1 MPILE
6 RGSRFLTEHLFLLE
20 AQLRPLADG
29 KAPLLL
35 AESDPVQVWATLL
48 TCQRLGIPLFLGN
61 PTWGE
66 REWGQA
72 LQQMGCGWSWRQGQ
86 LRPHPSDSVN
96 QPLRELL
103 KALPTPDFPPICIP
117 TGGSSGHLK
126 WAIHSWATLAASAR
140 AHQQHFAV
148 GPVHSYC
155 VLPLYHVSGLMQA
168 VRSWLSGGQLVLWDW
183 KSLAGAE
190 RWETPLPGSF
200 LSLVPTQ
207 LQRLLLQAHPAVL
220 EALRQFRAVL
230 VGGGPTWPSLREQA
244 RQQQIPVALTYG
256 MTETASQVC
265 TAFPEAFWGGSD
277 SLGHPLPHA
286 TLQIQGTARD
296 PVGLIH
302 LWAES
307 LALGYY
313 PHLWNRAQGWIPG
326 DWGYFDE
333 QGSLH
338 WLGRADDLILTGG
351 EKVLAAEVEGEI
363 RATGWVEDVCV
374 LGLPDAEWGQQVVAI
389 IVPAP
394 GIPSDPGDLKH
405 QLNRHLSAQL
415 SGYKRPKQWL
425 CCDGIPRTP
434 QGKVNRP
441 HLQQWAMQALGIPVS
456 ADFKTPEPRVSAKAS
471 GDRYD

>member
-1 MPILE
+1 MLVLE
-6 RGSRFLTEHLFLLE
+6 RGSSLLAEHLLQLE
-20 AQLRPLADG
+20 AQLRPLAGG

-35 AESDPVQVWATLL
+35 AESEPVRVWATFL
-48 TCQRLGIPLFLGN
+48 TCQQLGIPLFLGN

-66 REWGQA
+66 REWGHA
-72 LQQMGCGWSWRQGQ
+72 LEQMGSGWYWRQGQ
-86 LRPHPSDSVN
+86 LQPYPSSVH
-96 QPLRELL
+96 QPLRDLL
-103 KALPTPDFPPICIP
+103 NALPAADSPPICIP

-148 GPVHSYC
+148 GIVHSYC
-155 VLPLYHVSGLMQA
+155 LLPLYHVSGLMQA
-168 VRSWLSGGQLVLWDW
+168 VRSWLSEGQLVLWDW
-183 KSLAGAE
+183 KPLEYAQQ
-190 RWETPLPGSF
+190 WETPLPGSF

-220 EALRQFRAVL
+220 AALRQFRAVL

-244 RQQQIPVALTYG
+244 RQQRIPVALTYG

-265 TAFPEAFWGGSD
+265 TSWPEAFLCGND
-277 SLGHPLPHA
+277 SLGRPLPHA
-286 TLQIQGTARD
+286 TLQIQSTAGD
-296 PVGLIH
+296 PVGPIH

-313 PHLWNRAQGWIPG
+313 PHLWQRDQGLVPG
-326 DWGYFDE
+326 DWGYLDE

-351 EKVLAAEVEGEI
+351 EKVMAAEVEGEI

-374 LGLPDAEWGQQVVAI
+374 LGVPDAEWGQQVIAI
-389 IVPAP
+389 VVPTE
-394 GIPSDPGDLKH
+394 GMPSDLEDLKH
-405 QLNRHLSAQL
+405 RLKRHLSEQL
-415 SGYKRPKQWL
+415 SGYKCPKQWL
-425 CCDGIPRTP
+425 CWDGIPRTP

-441 HLQQWAMQALGIPVS
+441 HLRHWAMQALGIP
-456 ADFKTPEPRVSAKAS
+456 AS
-471 GDRYD
+471 YP